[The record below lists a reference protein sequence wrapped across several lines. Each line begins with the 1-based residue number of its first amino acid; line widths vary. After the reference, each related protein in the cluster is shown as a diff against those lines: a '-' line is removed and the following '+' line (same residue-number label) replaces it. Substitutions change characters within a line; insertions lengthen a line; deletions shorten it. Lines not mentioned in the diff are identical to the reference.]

1 MKKIFSIFAVMLF
14 MASAVSAKTVYC
26 KAPAWWAD
34 GAVSGV
40 YAWGDG
46 VPSNAEWPGVRMEA
60 VAGEEN
66 MWKFDLDDKYTMLVF
81 TRLNPKDCGAGEEG
95 CNFYWGAKTEDLSIP
110 ADKDLYTITNET
122 GTWDPNK
129 VTGEWSKYEASGEP
143 EDAYYLKNGWN
154 GESEWTWKKMTK
166 DGDNYKLENVVFGGE
181 GVNYNSK
188 ASDTDSKWVALKDFQ
203 GDKIGA
209 FDTVS
214 FVLAPA
220 AGTITATLLG
230 KYVAP
235 ADPDY
240 YMKNGWN
247 GGAWEWKKMTKVGDG
262 THKLENVVFGGEGVN
277 YNKVAADA
285 ESEWVAADAFK
296 GEKVEKLDTVT
307 LVLNPAKKEVTAT
320 LIGKYVAPEHPY
332 VALIGE
338 MNGWDGGKNPLVAEA
353 DGKTASVKVNLE
365 LNANNGYGFKIL
377 VGSVGLSVHGG
388 ENWYSL
394 NRDWTTV
401 KLDWVDE
408 NSDPVWLNMDVA
420 GEYTFT
426 WNYAD
431 STITVTFPAKGE
443 DPETKLANG
452 FYLIGKVSGVAP
464 TGDWNYEALKAE
476 HLFAK
481 NAGAGEVEE
490 YTLEVQLVE
499 GDEFQ
504 VVRCDN
510 DALGAWYPGGEDTNY
525 KVDAAHAGKQT
536 IYFRPNKDGG
546 EDWWKNCIFV
556 TASATAIDNTAVE
569 AKAVKTVVNGM
580 LVIEKAG
587 VRYNVMGQIVK

>member
-1 MKKIFSIFAVMLF
+1 MKKIFSIFAAMLF

-26 KAPAWWAD
+26 KAPAWWTTD
-34 GAVSGV
+34 GAVVGI

-46 VPSNAEWPGVRMEA
+46 VDPNAGWPGVVMSA
-60 VAGEEN
+60 VENEEGVFS
-66 MWKFDLDDKYTMLVF
+66 FDLDDKYTNCIF
-81 TRLNPKDCGAGEEG
+81 TRGAQKNDAME
-95 CNFYWGAKTEDLSIP
+95 YWTAKTDDLAIP
-110 ADKDLYTITNET
+110 SDKDLYTITSET
-122 GTWDPNK
+122 AIWDPAK

-154 GESEWTWKKMTK
+154 GDSEWTWKKMTK
-166 DGDNYKLENVVFGGE
+166 DGDNYKLENVVFGGS

-188 ASDTDSKWVALKDFQ
+188 ASDTDSKWVELKDFQ

-247 GGAWEWKKMTKVGDG
+247 GGEWEWKKMTKIGDG

-296 GEKVEKLDTVT
+296 GDKVGKLDTVT
-307 LVLNPAKKEVTAT
+307 LVLDPAKKEVTAT

-332 VALIGE
+332 VALIGD
-338 MNGWDGGKNPLVAEA
+338 MNGWDSGKNPLVAEA

-365 LNANNGYGFKIL
+365 LGANNGYGFKIL

-388 ENWYSL
+388 EKWYSL

-452 FYLIGKVSGVAP
+452 YYLIGKVNGTAP
-464 TGDWNYEALKAE
+464 AGDWNYEALKAE
-476 HLFAK
+476 YLFAK

-504 VVRCDN
+504 IVRCDN
-510 DALGAWYPGGEDTNY
+510 DALGAWYPGGENTNY
-525 KVDAAHAGKQT
+525 KVDVAHAGKQT

-556 TASATAIDNTAVE
+556 TGSATAIDNTAVE

-580 LVIEKAG
+580 LVIEKAS